1 MKEQGK
7 IFLGL
12 SVFVLA
18 MAITYGLWTNNSD
31 HGIEAAGTTAL
42 FLAFGL
48 CAFIG
53 YYLAFTAR
61 RVDSGAGDNPEAEVA
76 DDSGE
81 LGFFAPHSWQ
91 PLSLAIGGALA
102 FLGVIFGWWL
112 MFWSLPIILIGLFGW
127 VFEFYRGENQNQ

>member
-12 SVFVLA
+12 AVFVLA
-18 MAITYGLWTNNSD
+18 IAITYGLWAK
-31 HGIEAAGTTAL
+31 EAAGTTAL

-76 DDSGE
+76 DDAGE
-81 LGFFAPHSWQ
+81 MGFFAPHSWQ
-91 PLSLAIGGALA
+91 PLSLAVGGALS

-112 MFWSLPIILIGLFGW
+112 MFWSIPIILIGLYGW